1 MKNGQI
7 KWQRS
12 KNTVF
17 ESLDYKDHAVVD
29 GPNIKWPSYHMPIA
43 FGFTNNRKF
52 SIINMLS
59 IYQLSYSTL
68 NLVSVVDETANTQ
81 SIYT

>member
-12 KNTVF
+12 KNTEF

-29 GPNIKWPSYHMPIA
+29 
-43 FGFTNNRKF
+43 
-52 SIINMLS
+52 
-59 IYQLSYSTL
+59 
-68 NLVSVVDETANTQ
+68 ETANTQ
-81 SIYT
+81 SIYTWW